1 MLFLLFFL
9 LGFSHHLGS
18 SECLWISLVCMPI
31 TSSAFNCTLS
41 ISLLQESFDLS
52 VSPPPSLCWYWCICH
67 SPQHMSFFPSLDM
80 SIFFVTCATLLI
92 LSHVRI
98 SLYLQF
104 PFLAFLLPTYLRHT
118 PMSPLQNWEN
128 RDNLAWQLFSG
139 MKRWTV
145 LGQYVLLANRWHT
158 RSLTAFRWNCID
170 LAVTMAVPFPE
181 WSTITAAVAAWAVQ
195 VRILVV
201 VWLIACACLGL

>member
-1 MLFLLFFL
+1 MYHVYSINDRCCSYSFSSWVFPIIWGRRNVFGFL
-9 LGFSHHLGS
+9 
-18 SECLWISLVCMPI
+18 
-31 TSSAFNCTLS
+31 SSACPLRLPHLTVHFPYLFYK
-41 ISLLQESFDLS
+41 SLLTCQSP
-52 VSPPPSLCWYWCICH
+52 PPPSLCWYWCICH

-139 MKRWTV
+139 MKR
-145 LGQYVLLANRWHT
+145 
-158 RSLTAFRWNCID
+158 
-170 LAVTMAVPFPE
+170 
-181 WSTITAAVAAWAVQ
+181 
-195 VRILVV
+195 
-201 VWLIACACLGL
+201 